1 MVVQDHGG
9 ALDYDL
15 MTRTAYTLE
24 DVGGRLRMRSLSHF
38 LQYLPPDSATMRELN
53 PEDAEKV
60 AWSMG
65 RVDSQILAAIVDEVR
80 GLQWMYAK
88 THSKGSVQRPKAFQT
103 PWTEGEETG
112 VTRYG
117 SDPIRVGDFDAWFDR
132 TDESKE
138 E

>member
-1 MVVQDHGG
+1 MVLLDHGG

-80 GLQWMYAK
+80 ALRDDVANLKVYLDTGALVGGISRQMD
-88 THSKGSVQRPKAFQT
+88 GSLGRRQMMAGR
-103 PWTEGEETG
+103 G
-112 VTRYG
+112 V
-117 SDPIRVGDFDAWFDR
+117 V
-132 TDESKE
+132 
-138 E
+138 